1 MGVAIPII
9 GLKEW
14 LRIKNDNEITDFLHV
29 DTNSENPEL
38 ALLIFRW
45 SLSMLGMVKVM
56 GL

>member
-38 ALLIFRW
+38 ALVIFRW
-45 SLSMLGMVKVM
+45 SLSILGMVKVM